1 MATDR
6 IDETDA
12 CSSEPERSG
21 STDRSSGPTCPS
33 CEMLMYKRHCKY
45 VCPQH
50 GVVIDCSDPF
60 L

>member
-1 MATDR
+1 MSNSDTGSG
-6 IDETDA
+6 DEPD
-12 CSSEPERSG
+12 SETERDFERG
-21 STDRSSGPTCPS
+21 TGPPCPF
-33 CEMLMYKRHCKY
+33 CETPMYKRHCKY